1 MGASQHAAGCVWF
14 GRCSRWRDQRGQGLG
29 IPCPLA
35 GAAQHVA
42 GIFGGASQ
50 HVARCVWS
58 GQCTIW
64 PVAWGQGLGIP

>member
-1 MGASQHAAGCVWF
+1 MGAPAVPR
-14 GRCSRWRDQRGQGLG
+14 GRIWEYGVRGLAS
-29 IPCPLA
+29 PVPLA

-58 GQCTIW
+58 GQCTRW